1 MIKIMVKIII
11 YNYLL
16 GLDKSKS
23 WNKKIQNA
31 NSLSHAQL

>member
-1 MIKIMVKIII
+1 MIKVII

-16 GLDKSKS
+16 GLDKSKN

-31 NSLSHAQL
+31 HSLSETQM